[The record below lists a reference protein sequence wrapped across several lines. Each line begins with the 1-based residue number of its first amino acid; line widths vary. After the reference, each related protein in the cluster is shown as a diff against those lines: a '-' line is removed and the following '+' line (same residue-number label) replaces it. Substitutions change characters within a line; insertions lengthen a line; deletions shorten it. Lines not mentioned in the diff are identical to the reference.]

1 MHSLILVLFVS
12 SNVRAT
18 LHRRLNSQLA
28 NSMKEP
34 VYQARRAHAGRKEP
48 VRQQCD
54 RARTV
59 DRTRTP
65 LRRSPRFLKPAL
77 LVDPPAPESEENG
90 DRTSSEVVLA
100 SKREGST
107 HSGPP
112 LRPVPPFADPQ
123 LQGNNDHPGSVKTM
137 LVDPAVGDETSVE
150 KEYHAHLDGNDMVRL
165 SVFHQWQAP
174 FTIEHRW
181 RPIVSELTHSLI
193 AELAL
198 CTPSL
203 CRRLCLLHCR
213 LLAVFPRIVEG
224 HKSSP
229 CTEHSASRVAA
240 SSTTAPSSSPVS
252 AFNTST
258 LSCPPPPSSP
268 PPSVFPPFGPTP
280 RSCSI
285 RDALGVR
292 PRLPMVTALHSV
304 IWVRYSP
311 RILAH
316 IPQVFGDH
324 SERLS
329 AVYKGSRESSVVAI
343 ISPHPNRY

>member
-123 LQGNNDHPGSVKTM
+123 LQGNNDHPGSVETM
-137 LVDPAVGDETSVE
+137 LVDPAVGDEGHLAQLDDDMELPELLYPEMRTVKESFAAAFEVIRVCYFCLVTKDTPAATFTNAIPEELAFHLRTVHHFLERTS
-150 KEYHAHLDGNDMVRL
+150 NMT
-165 SVFHQWQAP
+165 Q
-174 FTIEHRW
+174 IEFAQ
-181 RPIVSELTHSLI
+181 VELT
-193 AELAL
+193 
-198 CTPSL
+198 
-203 CRRLCLLHCR
+203 
-213 LLAVFPRIVEG
+213 F
-224 HKSSP
+224 
-229 CTEHSASRVAA
+229 
-240 SSTTAPSSSPVS
+240 
-252 AFNTST
+252 
-258 LSCPPPPSSP
+258 
-268 PPSVFPPFGPTP
+268 
-280 RSCSI
+280 
-285 RDALGVR
+285 
-292 PRLPMVTALHSV
+292 
-304 IWVRYSP
+304 
-311 RILAH
+311 
-316 IPQVFGDH
+316 
-324 SERLS
+324 
-329 AVYKGSRESSVVAI
+329 
-343 ISPHPNRY
+343 

>member
-34 VYQARRAHAGRKEP
+34 VRYQARRAHAGRKEP

-123 LQGNNDHPGSVKTM
+123 LQGNNDHPGSVETM
-137 LVDPAVGDETSVE
+137 LVDPAVGDEAPSQPPSPFLERGGHIQLDDNEVIPAQPSSVSSSIHE
-150 KEYHAHLDGNDMVRL
+150 HSENNEDTLVEYDKIRSVKEFLDVTFEVTYVCRL
-165 SVFHQWQAP
+165 CSAQYL
-174 FTIEHRW
+174 
-181 RPIVSELTHSLI
+181 VSQGGLCPDPSDPLP
-193 AELAL
+193 
-198 CTPSL
+198 CTPDDLSSHL
-203 CRRLCLLHCR
+203 RTVHPTAWGRLQ
-213 LLAVFPRIVEG
+213 
-224 HKSSP
+224 
-229 CTEHSASRVAA
+229 
-240 SSTTAPSSSPVS
+240 
-252 AFNTST
+252 
-258 LSCPPPPSSP
+258 
-268 PPSVFPPFGPTP
+268 
-280 RSCSI
+280 
-285 RDALGVR
+285 
-292 PRLPMVTALHSV
+292 
-304 IWVRYSP
+304 Y
-311 RILAH
+311 
-316 IPQVFGDH
+316 
-324 SERLS
+324 
-329 AVYKGSRESSVVAI
+329 Y
-343 ISPHPNRY
+343 